1 MASVDYNRKKQTFTA
16 VWKDYAKEALGKKY
30 PYGRKSEKWKGE
42 QKPTAEQVKQ
52 KKKSMLDEALNEE
65 FKSKEK
71 AAYIRIHGN
80 EEDLLASG
88 YLTAMSDRD
97 LCNSDNP
104 LEIKRARFYL
114 NEFVAWLDNNYKKV
128 TLKSLDEEIATEY
141 YRYLRHERSY
151 AYATTGII
159 TKRLRFIL
167 NHVERKV
174 KGFNNPFKQV
184 KMSTT
189 LPYMA
194 PCTREV
200 FTYQEL
206 NHFII
211 STFDH
216 DDPYKQLQ
224 EFATFYFLIVT
235 GWRVHDVLL
244 MKWSQINM
252 QNNTVTVTHSKTKNR
267 DITTVLRM
275 TSLMRVIFELLK
287 LLQEKA
293 PQELREYVFCY
304 HKEGIKMERAPYGK
318 ILYKFKKVR
327 EELGYNTTSNRG
339 RITLNKYTI
348 HSFRGT
354 VVTRLLLDDFQ
365 EARINKLV
373 GHTPRTT
380 EERAYLKF
388 TPDDLAALVEHME
401 EKAGMKEYIHD
412 LELFKVSGLKKAVRP
427 KMWSDML
434 EDKAK

>member
-1 MASVDYNRKKQTFTA
+1 MASVDYNRKKRTFTA

-52 KKKSMLDEALNEE
+52 KKKAMLDDALNKE

-80 EEDLLASG
+80 EEELLASG
-88 YLTAMSDRD
+88 YLTALSDKD
-97 LCNSDNP
+97 LCNSDSP

-114 NEFVAWLDNNYKKV
+114 NEFVAWLNDNYKKI
-128 TLKSLDEEIATEY
+128 TLKALDEEIATAY
-141 YRYLRHERSY
+141 YRYLRHEKGY
-151 AYATTGII
+151 AYATTSII
-159 TKRLRFIL
+159 TMRLRFIL
-167 NHVERKV
+167 NHVKRKV
-174 KGFNNPFKQV
+174 KGFNNPFNHV

-189 LPYMA
+189 LSYMA
-194 PCTREV
+194 PCIREV

-206 NHFII
+206 NYFVI
-211 STFDH
+211 STLGF
-216 DDPYKQLQ
+216 DDPYRQLQ

-252 QNNTVTVTHSKTKNR
+252 LNKTVTITHSKTKNR

-275 TSLMRVIFELLK
+275 TPLMSVIFELLK
-287 LLQEKA
+287 KLQEKA
-293 PQELREYVFCY
+293 PNELKEYVFCY
-304 HKEGIKMERAPYGK
+304 HKEGIKIERAPYGK
-318 ILYKFKKVR
+318 ILYQFKKVR
-327 EELGYNTTSNRG
+327 DELGYQATSKRG

-354 VVTRLLLDDFQ
+354 VVTRLLLDNFQ

-401 EKAGMKEYIHD
+401 EKAGMKEYIND
-412 LELFKVSGLKKAVRP
+412 LELFKTSGLKKTNKP
-427 KMWSDML
+427 KMWSDIL
-434 EDKAK
+434 PN

>member
-16 VWKDYAKEALGKKY
+16 VWKDYAKEALGKNY

-52 KKKSMLDEALNEE
+52 KKKAMLDEALNEE

-80 EEDLLASG
+80 EDELLAAG
-88 YLTAMSDRD
+88 YLNELADKN

-104 LEIKRARFYL
+104 LELKRARFYL
-114 NEFVAWLDNNYKKV
+114 NDFIAWLNENYKKI
-128 TLKSLDEEIATEY
+128 TLKTLDEEIADEY
-141 YRYLRHERSY
+141 YRYLRHEKKY
-151 AYATTGII
+151 AYATTNII

-174 KGFNNPFKQV
+174 KGFSNPFKHV
-184 KMSTT
+184 KISTT

-194 PCTREV
+194 PYSKEV

-206 NHFII
+206 NYFVI
-211 STFDH
+211 SSLGF
-216 DDPYKQLQ
+216 DDPYRQLQ

-244 MKWSQINM
+244 MKWSQINTL
-252 QNNTVTVTHSKTKNR
+252 NKTVTITHSKTKNR

-275 TSLMRVIFELLK
+275 TPLMSVIFELLK
-287 LLQEKA
+287 KLQEKA
-293 PQELREYVFCY
+293 PNELKEYVFCY

-318 ILYKFKKVR
+318 TLYQFNKVR
-327 EELGYNTTSNRG
+327 DELGYNSTSKRG
-339 RITLNKYTI
+339 QITLHKYTI

-401 EKAGMKEYIHD
+401 KKSGMKEYIQD
-412 LELFKVSGLKKAVRP
+412 LELFKTTRLKRKSKP
-427 KMWSDML
+427 KMWSDHL
-434 EDKAK
+434 EDKSE